1 MIVSEQLYSIQ
12 DRILECCAFESQ
24 RRNTMK
30 AIKTNE
36 VRNVVRE
43 NRKADVYLRNPEG
56 GVVFIPQGWCDEFEQ
71 DADSEPE
78 IMTYASVGLGEN
90 GPVDNL
96 YITISCLNAMRQ
108 ISETE
113 ARELHPFLFDV
124 LARINNGEDV
134 ALGYTK

>member
-1 MIVSEQLYSIQ
+1 
-12 DRILECCAFESQ
+12 
-24 RRNTMK
+24 MK

-56 GVVFIPQGWCDEFEQ
+56 SVVFIPQGWCDEFEQ

-78 IMTYASVGLGEN
+78 IMTYASVGPGEN